1 MAQRQN
7 HAAIVPYGQGG
18 DITIDVNH
26 DGFADGGVHGAP
38 SVAVIDTSQSQS
50 VWVWLKVFPSL
61 IRHQWFTVIIALCVI
76 TVAIPTVLHIIA
88 AILRPDARYL
98 EAKDGGAAGNLAPWV
113 WSTNM
118 VTAIKQPVSN
128 TAKSLQDAAIDSNA
142 DTRAMSASLK
152 SQTKVNIQ

>member
-1 MAQRQN
+1 MAHRQN

-18 DITIDVNH
+18 AITVDVNH

-61 IRHQWFTVIIALCVI
+61 VKNQWFTVIIALCVV
-76 TVAIPTVLHIIA
+76 TVAIPTVFHIVA
-88 AILRPDARYL
+88 ALLRPDARYL
-98 EAKDGGAAGNLAPWV
+98 EAKDGGAAGSLAPWV
-113 WSTNM
+113 WGTNL

-128 TAKSLQDAAIDSNA
+128 TAANLQDAAIDSSGNPNA
-142 DTRAMSASLK
+142 VASSLK
-152 SQTKVNIQ
+152 PQTKVQID

>member
-1 MAQRQN
+1 MSQRHN

-18 DITIDVNH
+18 AISVDVNH

-50 VWVWLKVFPSL
+50 VWVWLKIFPSL
-61 IRHQWFTVIIALCVI
+61 IHRQWVTVIIAICVVS
-76 TVAIPTVLHIIA
+76 VAIPTGLHIIA

-113 WSTNM
+113 WGTNI
-118 VTAIKQPVSN
+118 VTSIKQPVSN
-128 TAKSLQDAAIDSNA
+128 TAKTLQDSAIDSSG
-142 DTRAMSASLK
+142 DTKVMAASLK
-152 SQTKVNIQ
+152 SQTKVRID